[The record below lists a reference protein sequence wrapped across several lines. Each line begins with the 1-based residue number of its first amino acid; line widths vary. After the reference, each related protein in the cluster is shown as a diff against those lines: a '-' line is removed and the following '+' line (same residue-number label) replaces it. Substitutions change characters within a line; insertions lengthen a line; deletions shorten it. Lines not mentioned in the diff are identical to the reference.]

1 MLLHLFCLS
10 VEDTL
15 SLPWEKRE
23 FLFSI
28 CVISLSF
35 FTPVQSPWFPTGQ
48 TLITEW
54 TFQKPQRQKRCL
66 CDRTVQTKEN
76 FLKKKKT
83 ARIWT
88 GFLTLL
94 ATLLAIFSFYFLQ
107 DLIYHLNSSYKK
119 CITTVPEDVTR
130 IILYKREKN
139 IMAAISLFT
148 NMFIFFNKESRFP
161 GGQGLN
167 HAANLYF
174 KTYVALRLCWE
185 VKKKK
190 RKKVWISKIII
201 MSQITLD
208 ANMTHDSD

>member
-66 CDRTVQTKEN
+66 CDRTVQAKEIL
-76 FLKKKKT
+76 FPKK
-83 ARIWT
+83 RQQESELT
-88 GFLTLL
+88 GFL
-94 ATLLAIFSFYFLQ
+94 TLLAIFSFYFLQ
-107 DLIYHLNSSYKK
+107 DIIYHLNSSYKK

-130 IILYKREKN
+130 IILHKREKKILWLPSHYLQTCQFSSIKN
-139 IMAAISLFT
+139 HVSLVVRGWIMQQICT
-148 NMFIFFNKESRFP
+148 
-161 GGQGLN
+161 
-167 HAANLYF
+167 
-174 KTYVALRLCWE
+174 LRLMLLWGFAG
-185 VKKKK
+185 KWKK
-190 RKKVWISKIII
+190 RKKVWKSK
-201 MSQITLD
+201 MSQFRLN
-208 ANMTHDSD
+208 ANMTHDSE